1 MCAWIALPAGVDG
14 ERLRRLALE
23 RGISIASGRMFSP
36 SSAYADHVRLGW
48 GGVWTQQVEAAT
60 RAVGSIAKALARAA

>member
-1 MCAWIALPAGVDG
+1 LS
-14 ERLRRLALE
+14 LE